1 MSLDHPSVLLDA
13 TAIPAN
19 RGGVGRYVE
28 ELARALD
35 AGPAALTVVCQRRDA
50 AHFDAAAP
58 QSRVVP
64 IAEELRTRPAR
75 LAWEQVTLPRMVS
88 KLGIEVIHAPH
99 YTMPL
104 ATSVPVVVTL
114 HDAIFFSEPGLH
126 LGAKGRFFRAW
137 TRISLRRAAECV
149 VDSQATADEL
159 VRYARADRRRMT
171 VIPLG
176 VDPHRFSVPTQA
188 QVDAVAARLGL
199 GDQPYV
205 AFLGTLEPRKNVPA
219 LIRGFCAAVAKMDPQ
234 RRPALVLA
242 GGAGWDT
249 AVEPALAAVPA
260 DVTVIRAGYLPVD
273 QLAGYLGGAQVVAYP
288 SLGEG
293 FGLPVLEAMACGAAV
308 LTTRRLSL
316 PEVGG
321 DAVAYSDVGAGDIA
335 AGLTELLQDPA
346 RRADLGARA
355 ARRAAEFTWAA
366 HALKCLEVYRRVIA
380 QGPSRRK
387 APAPEVSP

>member
-1 MSLDHPSVLLDA
+1 MTLDHPSVLLDA

-35 AGPAALTVVCQRRDA
+35 SGPAALTVLCQGRDA
-50 AHFDAAAP
+50 EHFGSAAIH
-58 QSRVVP
+58 SRVVP
-64 IAEELRTRPAR
+64 IAEKLRTRPAR
-75 LAWEQVTLPRMVS
+75 LIWEQITLPRLVS
-88 KLGIEVIHAPH
+88 KLGVEVIHAPH

-104 ATSVPVVVTL
+104 LTAVPVVVTL
-114 HDAIFFSEPGLH
+114 HDATFFSEPGLH
-126 LGAKGRFFRAW
+126 LGAKGLFFRAW

-149 VDSQATADEL
+149 VVSQSTADEL
-159 VRYARADRRRMT
+159 VRYAGADRRRMT
-171 VIPLG
+171 VAPLG
-176 VDPHRFSVPTQA
+176 VDPHRFSVPTQEQIDSVA
-188 QVDAVAARLGL
+188 QHLGL
-199 GDQPYV
+199 DDQPYV

-219 LIRGFCAAVAKMDPQ
+219 LIRGFCAAVAKLDPGQ

-249 AVEPALAAVPA
+249 AVGPALRAVPA
-260 DVTVIRAGYLPVD
+260 GITVIRAGYLPID
-273 QLAGYLGGAQVVAYP
+273 RLAGYLGGAQIVAYP

-335 AGLTELLQDPA
+335 AGLAGLFADPA

-355 ARRAAEFTWAA
+355 VVRAAEFTWAA
-366 HALKCLEVYRRVIA
+366 HALKCLDVYRRAIA
-380 QGPSRRK
+380 HGPPRRVFRV
-387 APAPEVSP
+387 PR

>member
-1 MSLDHPSVLLDA
+1 MTSLPDPMSRSAPHVLLDA
-13 TAIPAN
+13 TALPPD
-19 RGGVGRYVE
+19 RGGVGRYVD

-35 AGPAALTVVCQRRDA
+35 AAGVPLTVVCQRRDA
-50 AHFDAAAP
+50 SHFSGTAP
-58 QSRVVP
+58 RSRVVP
-64 IAEELRTRPAR
+64 IAEELQTRPAR
-75 LAWEQVTLPRMVS
+75 LAARLRVDV
-88 KLGIEVIHAPH
+88 VHAPH

-104 ATSVPVVVTL
+104 ASPVPVVVTL

-137 TRISLRRAAECV
+137 TRLSLRRASACV

-159 VRYARADRRRMT
+159 VRYARADRRQMT

-176 VDPHRFSVPTQA
+176 VDTTRFRRPSDDEIRSVR
-188 QVDAVAARLGL
+188 DHLNL

-219 LIRGFCAAVAKMDPQ
+219 LIRGFCAAVKDDPSP
-234 RRPALVLA
+234 PALVLA
-242 GGAGWDT
+242 GGAGWDD
-249 AVEPALAAVPA
+249 AVEPALRAVPPG
-260 DVTVIRAGYLPVD
+260 VRVIKAGYLPVEM
-273 QLAGYLGGAQVVAYP
+273 LAGYLGGAAVVAYP

-321 DAVAYSDVGAGDIA
+321 DAVAYSGVDAGDIA
-335 AGLTELLQDPA
+335 AGLKDLLADPA
-346 RRADLGARA
+346 RRADLGERAIHRA
-355 ARRAAEFTWAA
+355 AGFTWSGHAQSCLAVYQRVAA
-366 HALKCLEVYRRVIA
+366 ASNRRMQA
-380 QGPSRRK
+380 NR
-387 APAPEVSP
+387 